1 MNTLDAYVVHYPHIK
16 VLNPTSEICCKILKK
31 MCLHAAQ
38 VFDRQ
43 TGREYGFGKFCLSN
57 PPRATELNLLSN
69 EELVGLPTNNLES
82 ERHLAGFG
90 RRAAV
95 AKFRNQRFTAKG
107 IRNDCTL
114 LISDSFQTLNEKKIN
129 KVVRFLNEMEQ
140 RWVADQKNLKLKQI
154 KEKIEKGKKRDQYV
168 QKRLKLCKSW
178 GGPVVSVEELRS
190 ILKSHPDRN
199 EVIVCNEL
207 IYFRESH
214 KSEVLYNPELFKV
227 NGNTHEERL
236 LNLCALVAE
245 MMSALYVL
253 YQQTLMHY

>member
-1 MNTLDAYVVHYPHIK
+1 
-16 VLNPTSEICCKILKK
+16 

-114 LISDSFQTLNEKKIN
+114 LISDYFQTKHEKKLI
-129 KVVRFLNEMEQ
+129 
-140 RWVADQKNLKLKQI
+140 KLFNI
-154 KEKIEKGKKRDQYV
+154 
-168 QKRLKLCKSW
+168 
-178 GGPVVSVEELRS
+178 
-190 ILKSHPDRN
+190 
-199 EVIVCNEL
+199 
-207 IYFRESH
+207 
-214 KSEVLYNPELFKV
+214 
-227 NGNTHEERL
+227 
-236 LNLCALVAE
+236 
-245 MMSALYVL
+245 
-253 YQQTLMHY
+253 